1 MPSNEDRMQRKA
13 DGTYTVTVTDL
24 TLDEALSM
32 LNTHRAGRV
41 VPATALADVPDAE
54 VHYRG

>member
-32 LNTHRAGRV
+32 LNTHRAGRA
-41 VPATALADVPDAE
+41 ATTSAHDTDAE